1 MAKEKKSFGFA
12 PLTSVP
18 NTTQEAV
25 KKESQYIDNEK
36 ETKITI
42 SVVESLQEKI
52 KDYGYWE
59 GLTQQDIILDAI
71 NEYFKDKNPKPRPD
85 KIKNKKKV
93 GRKKKN

>member
-1 MAKEKKSFGFA
+1 MAKKSFDFA
-12 PLTSVP
+12 PLP
-18 NTTQEAV
+18 MINTASETPTETKV
-25 KKESQYIDNEK
+25 SSPTHEL

-42 SVVESLQEKI
+42 TVVESLQEKI

-93 GRKKKN
+93 GRKKKNE